1 MFKYVVVNQNNNV
14 HNTNTLRLHTA
25 GSINAQYELHHRLFV
40 CWWYGLLFMWH
51 CIKGNYVRLIFNAKF
66 MTTCKKNVK
75 GTDISNIHSY
85 KSTRVETLWS
95 ELVPYFVLRCLFSPF
110 YGLYIIIHT
119 LLGSDVRY
127 IYSTQD
133 VFLDFDQYVCIDE
146 NTILIKDISKSDNS

>member
-1 MFKYVVVNQNNNV
+1 
-14 HNTNTLRLHTA
+14 
-25 GSINAQYELHHRLFV
+25 
-40 CWWYGLLFMWH
+40 
-51 CIKGNYVRLIFNAKF
+51 

-119 LLGSDVRY
+119 LLVRMLDIY
-127 IYSTQD
+127 IQHKMYS
-133 VFLDFDQYVCIDE
+133 
-146 NTILIKDISKSDNS
+146 